1 MTCTTSC
8 YYSFKIFLLYKN
20 VRATHH
26 NQLLSTKFKLKELC
40 DTSTGDVNRA
50 AKSPNDCTVNRED
63 LGMRLSCFGTIKM
76 QTAGTFHLFQGG
88 NRRTIGLEHSKNN
101 KEKT

>member
-20 VRATHH
+20 VRTTHH

-63 LGMRLSCFGTIKM
+63 LGMRLSCFGTKCK
-76 QTAGTFHLFQGG
+76 LP
-88 NRRTIGLEHSKNN
+88 EHSTCF
-101 KEKT
+101 KEEIGELLA

>member
-50 AKSPNDCTVNRED
+50 ANLQMIELLT
-63 LGMRLSCFGTIKM
+63 
-76 QTAGTFHLFQGG
+76 
-88 NRRTIGLEHSKNN
+88 
-101 KEKT
+101 EKTWG